1 MNISVTFRNTEAEDW
16 LKEYIEQKLSK
27 LERYI
32 DKPVEAQVTLS
43 VEKFRNVAE
52 VKLFAKGMN
61 INGREEA
68 KEMTLAVDTVT
79 DKIERQIKKYKEK
92 TRNHK
97 DNSGRSKRETLE
109 GSAVVSPEE
118 AEGGEEAPQMVK
130 VKKAILQPMSVDD
143 AIIEL
148 EETNNEFFVY
158 RDISTEAVAIIYRRG
173 NGGYGVIETS

>member
-1 MNISVTFRNTEAEDW
+1 M
-16 LKEYIEQKLSK
+16 KEYIEQKLSK

-79 DKIERQIKKYKEK
+79 DKIERQIKK
-92 TRNHK
+92 
-97 DNSGRSKRETLE
+97 DNLGRSKREPLE
-109 GSAVVSPEE
+109 GSAGVSPEE
-118 AEGGEEAPQMVK
+118 AEEGEEAPQTVK